1 MATSVATFI
10 NHPSAQRQLQALV
23 RKYNQ
28 ATVATLGY
36 KLEITFDTQD
46 SSRHITYT
54 LIMKNS
60 ETNHWQL
67 KRVSSTL
74 LGDFEKDF
82 NSMVLLMET
91 NLTTHE

>member
-1 MATSVATFI
+1 MASSVATFI
-10 NHPSAQRQLQALV
+10 NHASAQRQLQALV
-23 RKYNQ
+23 QKYNQ

-46 SSRHITYT
+46 SPRHITYT

-60 ETNHWQL
+60 KTNHWQL

-82 NSMVLLMET
+82 NSIVLLMET

>member
-1 MATSVATFI
+1 MASSVATFI
-10 NHPSAQRQLQALV
+10 NHASAQRQLQALV

-28 ATVATLGY
+28 ATVAALGY

-46 SSRHITYT
+46 STRHITYT

-60 ETNHWQL
+60 KTNHWQV
-67 KRVSSTL
+67 KRVSSRL

-82 NSMVLLMET
+82 NSMVMLMET
-91 NLTTHE
+91 NLSTHE

>member
-1 MATSVATFI
+1 MASSVATFI
-10 NHPSAQRQLQALV
+10 NHASAQRQLQALV

-28 ATVATLGY
+28 ATVPALGY

-46 SSRHITYT
+46 SATHITYT

-60 ETNHWQL
+60 KTNHWQL
-67 KRVSSTL
+67 KRVSSRL

-82 NSMVLLMET
+82 NSMVMLMET
-91 NLTTHE
+91 NLSTHE

>member
-1 MATSVATFI
+1 MPLHKDNCKHWFENIIKLPVA
-10 NHPSAQRQLQALV
+10 A
-23 RKYNQ
+23 
-28 ATVATLGY
+28 LGY

-46 SSRHITYT
+46 SPRHITYT

-60 ETNHWQL
+60 KTNHWQL

>member
-1 MATSVATFI
+1 MASSVATFI
-10 NHPSAQRQLQALV
+10 NHASAQRQLQALV

-28 ATVATLGY
+28 ATVAALGY

-46 SSRHITYT
+46 STRHITYT

-60 ETNHWQL
+60 KTNHWQL
-67 KRVSSTL
+67 KRVSSRL

-82 NSMVLLMET
+82 NSMVILMET